1 MIGER
6 PRITA
11 PLVTVNVPAVPVD
24 GTNVRRTTETKTG
37 TGTGTGIGIQ
47 GGGEAGLLKGG
58 GVRPPTGGGTT
69 RYGPRLP
76 WNVMMLKK
84 MKTGQLP
91 LLMIIDSLKVD
102 DLRGV
107 CFFYVENACNR
118 KPDFFS
124 DFFRV
129 AISFAECQ
137 FLT

>member
-24 GTNVRRTTETKTG
+24 GTTVRRTRITTKRKTG

-47 GGGEAGLLKGG
+47 GEGEAGLLKGE

-91 LLMIIDSLKVD
+91 LLMIIDPFKVD

-107 CFFYVENACNR
+107 CFFLCR
-118 KPDFFS
+118 KCLQPHALFFFS
-124 DFFRV
+124 VFF
-129 AISFAECQ
+129 E
-137 FLT
+137 